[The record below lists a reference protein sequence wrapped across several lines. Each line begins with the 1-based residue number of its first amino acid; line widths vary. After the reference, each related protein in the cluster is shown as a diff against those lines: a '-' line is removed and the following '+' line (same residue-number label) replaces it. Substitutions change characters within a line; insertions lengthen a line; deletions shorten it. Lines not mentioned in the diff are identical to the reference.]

1 MDGKSYGSPYFIM
14 DIGRLEGLKMFKKLF
29 YWIDKLLG
37 IQDDLDEYD
46 EINTHQIMLGIL
58 MQRTIK
64 EGDSI
69 ED

>member
-1 MDGKSYGSPYFIM
+1 M

-29 YWIDKLLG
+29 YWIDILLG

-58 MQRTIK
+58 MQKAIK

>member
-58 MQRTIK
+58 MQKAIK

>member
-1 MDGKSYGSPYFIM
+1 M
-14 DIGRLEGLKMFKKLF
+14 DIGKWERLKMFNRLF
-29 YWIDKLLG
+29 NWIDKLLG
-37 IQDDLDEYD
+37 IQDNFYDDLDEYD

-58 MQRTIK
+58 IQKTIK

>member
-1 MDGKSYGSPYFIM
+1 
-14 DIGRLEGLKMFKKLF
+14 MFKKLF

-58 MQRTIK
+58 MQKAIK

>member
-1 MDGKSYGSPYFIM
+1 MFN
-14 DIGRLEGLKMFKKLF
+14 RLFN
-29 YWIDKLLG
+29 WIDKLLG
-37 IQDDLDEYD
+37 IQDNFYDDLDEYD

-58 MQRTIK
+58 MQKTIK

>member
-1 MDGKSYGSPYFIM
+1 
-14 DIGRLEGLKMFKKLF
+14 MFKKLF

-46 EINTHQIMLGIL
+46 ENNTHQIMLGIL
-58 MQRTIK
+58 MQKAIK
-64 EGDSI
+64 EGDYI